1 MRTKT
6 SLDIYFC
13 VITEGDD
20 FKTALEGALQ
30 FFPGIKLK
38 REQELCLESLLVKRK
53 DFLGVLPTDYGL
65 LVNKN
70 GTRRTYSVLVVSPL
84 ELIRKQQVERL
95 NASGVKAVL
104 LEDLSTLTCED
115 LDRCGKLALSLI
127 HGSKFK

>member
-1 MRTKT
+1 M
-6 SLDIYFC
+6 
-13 VITEGDD
+13 EGDD